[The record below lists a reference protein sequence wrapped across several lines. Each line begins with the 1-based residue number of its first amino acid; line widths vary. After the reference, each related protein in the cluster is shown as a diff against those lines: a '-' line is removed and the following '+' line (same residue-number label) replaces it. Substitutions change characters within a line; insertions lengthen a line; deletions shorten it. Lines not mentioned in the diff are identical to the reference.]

1 MSFRQTEL
9 FKCFL
14 LLKYINKKK
23 KKKKKIE
30 DTNLKFEY
38 SDLIHVDYG

>member
-1 MSFRQTEL
+1 M
-9 FKCFL
+9 
-14 LLKYINKKK
+14 LKYIYIK

-30 DTNLKFEY
+30 DTNVKFEY

>member
-1 MSFRQTEL
+1 MLSFV
-9 FKCFL
+9 KI
-14 LLKYINKKK
+14 YIK

>member
-1 MSFRQTEL
+1 MVSFV
-9 FKCFL
+9 KI
-14 LLKYINKKK
+14 YIYIYI

>member
-1 MSFRQTEL
+1 MLSFV
-9 FKCFL
+9 KI
-14 LLKYINKKK
+14 YIY

-30 DTNLKFEY
+30 DTNVKFEY

>member
-1 MSFRQTEL
+1 MPSFV
-9 FKCFL
+9 KI
-14 LLKYINKKK
+14 YIYKKK

-30 DTNLKFEY
+30 DTTLKFEY

>member
-9 FKCFL
+9 FKCLL
-14 LLKYINKKK
+14 LLKYIYIKK